1 MTRCW
6 LRSWKRFVSI
16 AVISLLGVAVLT
28 GIYAGC
34 RDMFLG
40 ADRFYDA
47 QGLRDIQVVSTLG
60 LTDDDVAAL
69 RAVDGV
75 EAAQGVRSR
84 SVKVPI
90 DGAEKTVT
98 VTGIAD
104 APGSGSSGSSVA
116 SDSAG
121 SVVLPG
127 SRSSV
132 ASDSIESDVSSGS
145 GGPVSSDSIESVVSS
160 GFSGSPASDSIGSD
174 VASVLEAFVS
184 SDSIES
190 GVSPVSGASVS
201 SETIGSDVSSGSGG
215 SPASDSA
222 GSGALDRPYLVSG
235 RMPAKSGEIAV
246 TRKFLMD
253 SGRKVGDVLTVTPA
267 SSPDSVGSDVSS
279 ASGRSVSSDSIE
291 SGVSSGSESLVPS
304 DSIDSVVR
312 AASDALDVSDSVG
325 SDVSSVSGAFVSSDS
340 IESGVPP
347 VSGGAA
353 ASDSIESDIS
363 SVPDESV
370 SSGSSDSAVKLTIT
384 GEVLDPDDLSNPDG
398 IGSEAFRQNAA
409 ADYVFFAPSASLT
422 DGVLADASSGD
433 VYTSISLTVAGAK
446 AEDTFS
452 DRYDDTVKTVADRI
466 ADTIQA
472 KRQKARRQ
480 QLVDE
485 AKQKIEDARK
495 EADAKFAEAQTQ
507 LDQQRDQFNQQVDAL
522 AAQALRSRSAAAS
535 AGRAAATPTSASAT
549 ATTAITPE
557 LRQTIISQSPQLQQ
571 AQTQLDQAQSDLD
584 AQKAETTQQLD
595 EQAEQVEKNIPQ
607 ARWYVRTRSAI
618 GGFSQ
623 LKSDVSSIESIG
635 RAFPVV
641 FLTVAV
647 LMSLTA
653 MTRMV
658 EEERGL
664 IGTYVGLGYGSAAIA
679 ARYVLFA
686 ALACLIGGGL
696 GLLAGFL
703 GIPAFLLVVLNG
715 LYTVP
720 GVGLEYDWLYG
731 SAGIALFVVGVTAA
745 TVVACAGELR
755 QTPAA
760 LMRPKAPKAGTR
772 VLLERIRPLWRRMG
786 FLNKVTVRNIMRFKS
801 RLVMTVGGVAGC
813 TALIVCGLAINDSV
827 DAIPARQYQDIYQ
840 YDLMVVTDHD
850 DLAAVEQRLR
860 DDGRLAGDVTS
871 ARVESGEM
879 TNADDESTTVQLVTV
894 PHAADVTHIAALRDV
909 DGGTTIRLT
918 DADDAGVVVSRSA
931 ANALGVTA
939 GDKVELRNGD
949 SARATARVRAV
960 SESVIGSDL
969 YLTTAY
975 YRALFG
981 EDGADGTESDGV
993 ELNAVYA
1000 NLKGS
1005 ADGQIA
1011 YAAKLGRDAKI
1022 LSAVSTAKL
1031 ERSFEFT
1038 LMGAVVALIVG
1049 LAGGLALV
1057 VLFTL
1062 ANTNVSERVREMA
1075 TFKVLGFYDR
1085 EVHVYVNKE
1094 MLVLTGVGILA
1105 GLPLGRWVGGL
1116 LTAALAMPGMYFE
1129 VHVHP
1134 TSYLIAAA
1142 VTLAFALLVQ
1152 LLTNPVLDRID
1163 PAVSLKS
1170 VE

>member
-132 ASDSIESDVSSGS
+132 ASDSI
-145 GGPVSSDSIESVVSS
+145 
-160 GFSGSPASDSIGSD
+160 GSD

-184 SDSIES
+184 SDSIDS

-201 SETIGSDVSSGSGG
+201 SETIGSDVSSGSSG
-215 SPASDSA
+215 SPASDST

-253 SGRKVGDVLTVTPA
+253 SGRKVGDALTVTPI

-291 SGVSSGSESLVPS
+291 SDVSSG
-304 DSIDSVVR
+304 
-312 AASDALDVSDSVG
+312 
-325 SDVSSVSGAFVSSDS
+325 
-340 IESGVPP
+340 
-347 VSGGAA
+347 
-353 ASDSIESDIS
+353 
-363 SVPDESV
+363 PDES
-370 SSGSSDSAVKLTIT
+370 GSSEPAVKLTIT

-409 ADYVFFAPSASLT
+409 ADYVFFTPSASLT
-422 DGVLADASSGD
+422 DGALADSSSAD

-535 AGRAAATPTSASAT
+535 AATASGASAPATAAT

-850 DLAAVEQRLR
+850 DLAAVEQRLC

-909 DGGTTIRLT
+909 DGGKTIRLT

-981 EDGADGTESDGV
+981 EDASDGADGADATESDGEDGTESEGV
-993 ELNAVYA
+993 GLNAVYA

-1075 TFKVLGFYDR
+1075 TLKVLGFYDR

-1129 VHVHP
+1129 VHVRP